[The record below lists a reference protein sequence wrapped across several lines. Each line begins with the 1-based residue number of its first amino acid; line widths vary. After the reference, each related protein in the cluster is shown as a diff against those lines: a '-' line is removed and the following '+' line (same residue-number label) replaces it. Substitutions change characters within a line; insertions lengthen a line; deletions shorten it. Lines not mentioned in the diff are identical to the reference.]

1 MSTTAVSEYTAAIAD
16 ADAAFLTFADTKRTY
31 TSELVKVRAEY
42 DKVQAEMVKVVA
54 AMIKVERQYKDYRE
68 TNRAKVEKRRIQNG
82 NVFQDWM
89 EHKIA
94 AIDNFDDEDS
104 ITLTLPYAQ
113 GDLSADTDYPD
124 YIHFLKDMEEEGEG
138 SDNVF
143 SVSGSSD
150 DWFVKSV
157 ESEVFQLRDAPC
169 THFKVTVEKV
179 ITYECMCCSDFG
191 IRGGMMSNGDDYLC
205 EDCHSAFET
214 MG

>member
-1 MSTTAVSEYTAAIAD
+1 MSTTAVSEYTAAIAA
-16 ADAAFLTFADTKRTY
+16 ADAEFLTFADTKRTY
-31 TSELVKVRAEY
+31 TSELVKVRAELV
-42 DKVQAEMVKVVA
+42 KVQAELDKVVA
-54 AMIKVERQYKDYRE
+54 LYKDYRS

-82 NVFQDWM
+82 KVFQDWM

-143 SVSGSSD
+143 SVSGSTD

-157 ESEVFQLRDAPC
+157 ESEVFQLYQNGKDAPC

-179 ITYECMCCSDFG
+179 ITYECMCCSDFHV
-191 IRGGMMSNGDDYLC
+191 RGGMMSNGDDYLC
-205 EDCHSAFET
+205 EDCHSSFET